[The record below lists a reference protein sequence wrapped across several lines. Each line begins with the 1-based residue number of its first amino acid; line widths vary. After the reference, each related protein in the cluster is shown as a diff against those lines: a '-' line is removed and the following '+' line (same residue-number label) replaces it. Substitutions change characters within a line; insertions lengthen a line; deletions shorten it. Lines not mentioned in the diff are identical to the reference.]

1 MSRYEYE
8 TNVIQAPNS
17 ILTLLFL
24 HLSFIEA
31 AGITVCCYDHEHV
44 RLIHFKRRNHSHFIR
59 GLLTVAFLSLVTIQ
73 GYRRGA
79 EDEYEDEYY
88 SQDEYEEEGSGYVEE
103 EEPPEGQQEF
113 LQIRERL
120 KEEIRQRAL
129 AGASTAGRSSS
140 SHDRRPPPPAK

>member
-1 MSRYEYE
+1 MIMKMYGQFIPKWG
-8 TNVIQAPNS
+8 TMAI
-17 ILTLLFL
+17 
-24 HLSFIEA
+24 SFVVYI
-31 AGITVCCYDHEHV
+31 
-44 RLIHFKRRNHSHFIR
+44 
-59 GLLTVAFLSLVTIQ
+59 LTVAFLSLVTVQ

-88 SQDEYEEEGSGYVEE
+88 SQEEYEEEGSGYVEE